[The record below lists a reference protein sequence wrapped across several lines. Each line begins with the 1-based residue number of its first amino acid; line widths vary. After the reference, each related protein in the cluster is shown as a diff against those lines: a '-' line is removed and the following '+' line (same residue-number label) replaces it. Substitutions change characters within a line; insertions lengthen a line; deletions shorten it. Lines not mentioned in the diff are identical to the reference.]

1 MSSEEHLHR
10 GVVYVECHMDPN
22 ISKPTTDKKRVVASC
37 AESESQSTSRDP
49 NTTRF
54 LTVQSTIRAKM
65 QCDKKTLCAEVD
77 ASKKR
82 NLMLVGGHA
91 DNDVDLCGVGNADAK
106 RPYLGKGQTILTK
119 YPHIQCFTCPTH
131 VIDGF
136 IKIICGSKEEIQMQ
150 RNEMGG
156 VGVQHVSWDADLFEE
171 AFAQA

>member
-65 QCDKKTLCAEVD
+65 QCDKKTLLAEAD

-82 NLMLVGGHA
+82 NLTLVGGYT
-91 DNDVDLCGVGNADAK
+91 DNTVDLCGEGIFYSSVFAMDKQFCRREMDHGVK
-106 RPYLGKGQTILTK
+106 RDIWSVMEDFSKG
-119 YPHIQCFTCPTH
+119 
-131 VIDGF
+131 
-136 IKIICGSKEEIQMQ
+136 
-150 RNEMGG
+150 
-156 VGVQHVSWDADLFEE
+156 
-171 AFAQA
+171 